1 MKRMKNLF
9 AAPRLSAA
17 LALAGALLLSIAAC
31 GETES
36 ADASPSPA
44 TVQPPEF
51 YGAASASVEERIY
64 FSDAVVRASLSSTGT
79 SSLSF
84 KVIEYLKGTGPSDI
98 TVSAHPS
105 RRNSSHDK
113 REAVLFL
120 SRGTSGASGAS
131 SGEFAFTDAH
141 HIAPGYTV
149 DTLDP
154 AWLPAEAQQGGSGAA
169 GSASAAAFI
178 TDSGAAPGMSKE
190 TISLADL
197 RTKIAWVGGGQNITG
212 YDYCVGQVLNYLAFY
227 RDFEAYYGKTWPI
240 SQRNVPIVSGAGAG
254 TAVHDYGSFYEP
266 GYGRFWLTGRDKDLF
281 AAPIVDSNTNAAD
294 GYTPFIKTAR
304 PLPTGVYNFR
314 YHGTLYDFLPCN
326 FTPKDGIGKHN
337 WTITVTA
344 PANTMHEAF
353 FDPVAGV
360 SIGGG
365 SPVLAS
371 PKPRAFTGAGGV
383 SANLAQIAYTPPS
396 TGPGKGQT
404 AHTVTMTLNPVTALA
419 GQMVDFIKLDGTV
432 GLSLNVASRDGERD
446 EQHAA
451 LDRVL
456 RPVEERGQA
465 HGAHPPGP
473 RRRADAHPR
482 AQADAG
488 AHHAAK
494 ARALTRR
501 PARYGAGRKPSARKG
516 ACASSVRRNARNADA
531 PAGLSAPASAA
542 AG

>member
-1 MKRMKNLF
+1 MKNLF
-9 AAPRLSAA
+9 PVPRLLAA

-36 ADASPSPA
+36 ADASPSSA

-120 SRGTSGASGAS
+120 SQGTSGASGAS

-178 TDSGAAPGMSKE
+178 TDSGVAPGMSKE

-197 RTKIAWVGGGQNITG
+197 RKKIAWVGGGQNITG
-212 YDYCVGQVLNYLAFY
+212 YDYCVGKVLNYLAFD
-227 RDFEAYYGKTWPI
+227 RDYQAYYGKPLTI
-240 SQRNVPIVSGAGAG
+240 FESDASLLSGIGAGA
-254 TAVHDYGSFYEP
+254 AVDEYGPYYEP
-266 GYGRFWLTGRDKDLF
+266 GYGRFWLTGRDKNF
-281 AAPIVDSNTNAAD
+281 FTAPIVDSNTNAAD

-314 YHGTLYDFLPCN
+314 YHGILYHYLPCN
-326 FTPKDGIGKHN
+326 FTPKEGTGQLD
-337 WTITVTA
+337 WTVTVTA

-371 PKPRAFTGAGGV
+371 PNPRAFTGAGGV

-396 TGPGKGQT
+396 KGTGKGTGQPGK
-404 AHTVTMTLNPVTALA
+404 VTITLNPVTALA

-432 GLSLNVASRDGERD
+432 GLSLNVAS
-446 EQHAA
+446 AT
-451 LDRVL
+451 V
-456 RPVEERGQA
+456 
-465 HGAHPPGP
+465 
-473 RRRADAHPR
+473 
-482 AQADAG
+482 
-488 AHHAAK
+488 
-494 ARALTRR
+494 
-501 PARYGAGRKPSARKG
+501 SATTNTLSWTV
-516 ACASSVRRNARNADA
+516 SSAPWQSGDKLMVRIRQA
-531 PAGLSAPASAA
+531 PAATPTPTPAPKATPTPTTPPKR
-542 AG
+542 GR

>member
-1 MKRMKNLF
+1 MIHT
-9 AAPRLSAA
+9 PWLSL

-120 SRGTSGASGAS
+120 SRGTSGASSAS
-131 SGEFAFTDAH
+131 GGEFLFTDAH
-141 HIAPGYTV
+141 HSAPGYTV

-154 AWLPAEAQQGGSGAA
+154 AWLPAEAQQGGSGRAD
-169 GSASAAAFI
+169 SASATAFI
-178 TDSGAAPGMSKE
+178 TDSGVAPGMSKE

-197 RTKIAWVGGGQNITG
+197 RTKIAWVEGGQNITG
-212 YDYCVGQVLNYLAFY
+212 YDYCVGKVLNYLAFD
-227 RDFEAYYGKTWPI
+227 RDFEAYYGKTWVVLDG
-240 SQRNVPIVSGAGAG
+240 SASVASGAGAG
-254 TAVHDYGSFYEP
+254 TVVKDYGPYNYP
-266 GYGRFWLTGRDKDLF
+266 TYGRIWLTGAD
-281 AAPIVDSNTNAAD
+281 AAFFTAGIAD
-294 GYTPFIKTAR
+294 DNKTASDGHTERIATAR
-304 PLPTGVYNFR
+304 PLPAGAYKFR
-314 YHGTLYDFLPCN
+314 DHGISYHYLPCN
-326 FTPKDGIGKHN
+326 FTPKEGTGQLD
-337 WTITVTA
+337 WTVTVTA

-360 SIGGG
+360 GIGGG

-371 PKPRAFTGAGGV
+371 PRPRAFTGAGGV

-404 AHTVTMTLNPVTALA
+404 AHTVTMTLNPVTAIA

-432 GLSLNVASRDGERD
+432 GLSLNVASATV
-446 EQHAA
+446 HAA
-451 LDRVL
+451 SNTLSWTVS
-456 RPVEERGQA
+456 
-465 HGAHPPGP
+465 
-473 RRRADAHPR
+473 
-482 AQADAG
+482 
-488 AHHAAK
+488 AAPWQSGDK
-494 ARALTRR
+494 LM
-501 PARYGAGRKPSARKG
+501 
-516 ACASSVRRNARNADA
+516 VRIRQA
-531 PAGLSAPASAA
+531 PAAAPTPTPAPKATPTPR
-542 AG
+542 GRR